1 MTSNSKRLIPNSI
14 LIQLGFI
21 VIIAFVFYL
30 LASNL
35 LFFLPGFLGAL
46 CLFVLL
52 LTPYRWMTEHK
63 RWNKNASI
71 IALMLGSSLLVLA
84 PLYLL
89 IQTLTK
95 KVLVVLQ
102 DKDKIQEGIESTV
115 RSLRENYNIDI
126 FNENTISKAT
136 EIGTEAF
143 QTIVNTSVNSVVEIG
158 VAYLMLYFLL
168 KEYKQ
173 IQGWIKQYLPMQE
186 SNINEMKVDM
196 RRLVVSNSVGVPLTA
211 FIQGV
216 VAFVG
221 YLIFGVE
228 DAFVFFILTAFAS
241 LLPVVGS
248 AIIYI
253 PLVLMLLANGQQ
265 GKAIGLG
272 LYCLLVVGT
281 SDNLIRFLLQKKM
294 ADVHPLIT
302 IFGVIVG
309 VNIFG
314 FIGIIFGPILF
325 SLFMWLVKIYYREF
339 VSPTKIKIVQEEV
352 QRQE

>member
-1 MTSNSKRLIPNSI
+1 MTSQPKPLIPNSI
-14 LIQLGFI
+14 LVQLAFLVLI
-21 VIIAFVFYL
+21 LFVFYL

-35 LFFLPGFLGAL
+35 VFFLPGFLGAL

-52 LTPYRWMTEHK
+52 LTPYRWMTQK
-63 RWNKNASI
+63 KGWNKNLSI
-71 IALMLGSSLLVLA
+71 ISLMLGSSLLVLA

-89 IQTLTK
+89 IQTLTE

-102 DKDKIQEGIESTV
+102 DKDKIQAGIESTV

-136 EIGTEAF
+136 ELGTQAF
-143 QTIVNTSVNSVVEIG
+143 QAIVNTSVNSVVEIG

-168 KEYKQ
+168 KEYQQ
-173 IQGWIKQYLPMQE
+173 IQAWLTRYLPMQA
-186 SNINEMKVDM
+186 SNMDELKVDM
-196 RRLVVSNSVGVPLTA
+196 KRLVVSNSVGVPLTA
-211 FIQGV
+211 FIQGI
-216 VAFVG
+216 VAFIG

-228 DAFVFFILTAFAS
+228 DASVFFILTAFAS
-241 LLPVVGS
+241 LLPVVG
-248 AIIYI
+248 AAVIYV
-253 PLVLMLLANGQQ
+253 PLIVMMLANGQQ
-265 GKAIGLG
+265 GSAIGL
-272 LYCLLVVGT
+272 LIYCLVVVGT

-309 VNIFG
+309 VNVFG

-339 VSPTKIKIVQEEV
+339 VEANKSKIIEK
-352 QRQE
+352 

>member
-1 MTSNSKRLIPNSI
+1 MAADSKRSIPNSI
-14 LIQLGFI
+14 LIQIGFLI
-21 VIIAFVFYL
+21 VIGFVFYL

-35 LFFLPGFLGAL
+35 IFFLPGFLGAL

-52 LTPYRWMTEHK
+52 LSPYRWMTQK
-63 RWNKNASI
+63 KGWNKNVAI
-71 IALMLGSSLLVLA
+71 IFLMLGSSLLVLA

-89 IQTLTK
+89 IQTLTQ

-102 DKDKIQEGIESTV
+102 DKDKIQAGIESTV
-115 RSLRENYNIDI
+115 RSLRDNYNIDI

-136 EIGTEAF
+136 EWGTEAF
-143 QTIVNTSVNSVVEIG
+143 QAIVNTSVNSVVEIG

-168 KEYKQ
+168 KEYQQ
-173 IQGWIKQYLPMQE
+173 IQGWLTRYLPMQT
-186 SNINEMKVDM
+186 SNMDELKVDM
-196 RRLVVSNSVGVPLTA
+196 KRLVVSNSIGVPLTA
-211 FIQGV
+211 LIQGI

-248 AIIYI
+248 AIIYV
-253 PLVLMLLANGQQ
+253 PLVIMLLANGQQ
-265 GKAIGLG
+265 GNAIGLG
-272 LYCLLVVGT
+272 LYCLLIVGT

-302 IFGVIVG
+302 IFGVVVG

-325 SLFMWLVKIYYREF
+325 SLFMWLIKIYYREF
-339 VSPTKIKIVQEEV
+339 VASNESKIIEK
-352 QRQE
+352 

>member
-1 MTSNSKRLIPNSI
+1 MAFHSKPLIPNSI
-14 LIQLGFI
+14 LIQLGFLI
-21 VIIAFVFYL
+21 LILLVFYL

-35 LFFLPGFLGAL
+35 VFFLPGFLGAL

-52 LTPYRWMTEHK
+52 LPPYRWMTQK
-63 RWNKNASI
+63 KGWNKTIAI
-71 IALMLGSSLLVLA
+71 ILLMLGSSLLILV

-115 RSLRENYNIDI
+115 RSLRDNYNIDI
-126 FNENTISKAT
+126 FNENTLSKAT
-136 EIGTEAF
+136 ELGTQAF
-143 QTIVNTSVNSVVEIG
+143 QAIVNTSVNSIVEIG

-168 KEYKQ
+168 KEYKL
-173 IQGWIKQYLPMQE
+173 IQSWIMRYLPMEE
-186 SNINEMKVDM
+186 SNMDEMKVDM
-196 RRLVVSNSVGVPLTA
+196 KRLVVSNSIGVPLTA
-211 FIQGV
+211 FIQGI
-216 VAFVG
+216 VAFIG
-221 YLIFGVE
+221 YLIFGVQ

-241 LLPVVGS
+241 LLPVVGA

-253 PLVLMLLANGQQ
+253 PLIIMMLANGDQ
-265 GKAIGLG
+265 GNAIGLG
-272 LYCLLVVGT
+272 IYCLVVVGT

-302 IFGVIVG
+302 IFGVVVG

-325 SLFMWLVKIYYREF
+325 SLFMWLIKIYYREF
-339 VSPTKIKIVQEEV
+339 VAMNKSKIIEK
-352 QRQE
+352 

>member
-1 MTSNSKRLIPNSI
+1 MAADSKRLIPNSI
-14 LIQLGFI
+14 LIQIGFLI
-21 VIIAFVFYL
+21 LICFVFYL

-35 LFFLPGFLGAL
+35 VFFLPGFLGAL

-52 LTPYRWMTEHK
+52 LSPYRWMTQK
-63 RWNKNASI
+63 KKWNKTGSI
-71 IALMLGSSLLVLA
+71 VLLMLGSSLLVLA

-102 DKDKIQEGIESTV
+102 DKDKIQDGIESTV
-115 RSLRENYNIDI
+115 RSLRDNYNIDI

-136 EIGTEAF
+136 ELGTEAF
-143 QTIVNTSVNSVVEIG
+143 QAIVNTSVNSVVEIA

-168 KEYKQ
+168 KEYQQ
-173 IQGWIKQYLPMQE
+173 IQRWVMEYLPMKE
-186 SNINEMKVDM
+186 SNIQEMKVDM
-196 RRLVVSNSVGVPLTA
+196 KRLVVSNSVGVPLTA
-211 FIQGV
+211 FIQGI
-216 VAFVG
+216 VAFIG

-241 LLPVVGS
+241 LLPVVGA

-265 GKAIGLG
+265 GSAIGLG

-302 IFGVIVG
+302 IFGVVIG

-325 SLFMWLVKIYYREF
+325 SLFMWLIKIYYREF
-339 VSPTKIKIVQEEV
+339 VGPTIKIIEK
-352 QRQE
+352 

>member
-1 MTSNSKRLIPNSI
+1 MTSQPKPLIPNSI
-14 LIQLGFI
+14 LVQLAFLVLI
-21 VIIAFVFYL
+21 LFVFYL

-35 LFFLPGFLGAL
+35 VFFLPGFLGAL

-52 LTPYRWMTEHK
+52 LTPYRWMTQK
-63 RWNKNASI
+63 KGWNKNLSI
-71 IALMLGSSLLVLA
+71 ISLMLGSSLLVLA

-89 IQTLTK
+89 IQTLTE

-102 DKDKIQEGIESTV
+102 DKDKIQAGIESTV

-136 EIGTEAF
+136 ELGTQAF
-143 QTIVNTSVNSVVEIG
+143 QAIVNTSVNSVVEIG

-168 KEYKQ
+168 KEYQQ
-173 IQGWIKQYLPMQE
+173 IQAWLTRYLPMQA
-186 SNINEMKVDM
+186 SNMDELKVDM
-196 RRLVVSNSVGVPLTA
+196 KRLVVSNSVGVPLTA
-211 FIQGV
+211 FIQGI
-216 VAFVG
+216 VAFIG

-241 LLPVVGS
+241 LLPVVG
-248 AIIYI
+248 AAVIYV
-253 PLVLMLLANGQQ
+253 PLIVMMLANGQQ
-265 GKAIGLG
+265 GSAIGL
-272 LYCLLVVGT
+272 LIYCLVVVGT

-309 VNIFG
+309 VNVFG

-339 VSPTKIKIVQEEV
+339 VEANKSKIIEK
-352 QRQE
+352 

>member
-1 MTSNSKRLIPNSI
+1 MATDSKRLIPNSI
-14 LIQLGFI
+14 LVQIGFLMLI
-21 VIIAFVFYL
+21 GFVFYL

-35 LFFLPGFLGAL
+35 IFFLPGFLGAL

-52 LTPYRWMTEHK
+52 LSPYRWMTQK
-63 RWNKNASI
+63 KGWNKTGSI
-71 IALMLGSSLLVLA
+71 VLLILSSSLLVLA

-115 RSLRENYNIDI
+115 RSLRDNYNIDI

-143 QTIVNTSVNSVVEIG
+143 QAIVNTSVNSIVEIA

-168 KEYKQ
+168 KEYRQ
-173 IQGWIKQYLPMQE
+173 IQRWIMQYLPMKE
-186 SNINEMKVDM
+186 SNIEEMKVDM
-196 RRLVVSNSVGVPLTA
+196 KRLVVSNSVGVPLTA
-211 FIQGV
+211 FIQGI
-216 VAFVG
+216 VAFIG

-241 LLPVVGS
+241 LLPVVG
-248 AIIYI
+248 AAVIYI

-265 GKAIGLG
+265 GSAIGLG
-272 LYCLLVVGT
+272 IYCLVVVGT

-302 IFGVIVG
+302 IFGVVVG

-325 SLFMWLVKIYYREF
+325 SLFMWLIKIYYREF
-339 VSPTKIKIVQEEV
+339 VGSTTTKIIEK
-352 QRQE
+352 

>member
-1 MTSNSKRLIPNSI
+1 MKLNSKPLIPNSI
-14 LIQLGFI
+14 LVQLGFLVLI
-21 VIIAFVFYL
+21 LFVFYL

-35 LFFLPGFLGAL
+35 VFFLPGFLGAL

-52 LTPYRWMTEHK
+52 LSPYRWMTQK
-63 RWNKNASI
+63 KGWNKNLSI
-71 IALMLGSSLLVLA
+71 ITLMLGSSLLVLA

-89 IQTLTK
+89 IQTLTE

-102 DKDKIQEGIESTV
+102 DKDKIQDGIESTV

-136 EIGTEAF
+136 EIGTQAF
-143 QTIVNTSVNSVVEIG
+143 QAIVNTSVNSVVEIA

-168 KEYKQ
+168 KEYQ
-173 IQGWIKQYLPMQE
+173 LIQGWLTRYLPMQA
-186 SNINEMKVDM
+186 SNMDELKVDM
-196 RRLVVSNSVGVPLTA
+196 KRLVVSNSIGVPLTA
-211 FIQGV
+211 FIQGI
-216 VAFVG
+216 VAFIG
-221 YLIFGVE
+221 YLIFGVQ

-241 LLPVVGS
+241 LLPVVG
-248 AIIYI
+248 AAVIYV
-253 PLVLMLLANGQQ
+253 PLVVMMLANGQQ
-265 GKAIGLG
+265 GSAIGL
-272 LYCLLVVGT
+272 LIYCLVVVGT
-281 SDNLIRFLLQKKM
+281 SDNLIRFMLQKKM

-339 VSPTKIKIVQEEV
+339 VETNKAEIIEK
-352 QRQE
+352 

>member
-1 MTSNSKRLIPNSI
+1 MTSQPKPLIPTSI
-14 LIQLGFI
+14 LIQLGFLVLI
-21 VIIAFVFYL
+21 LSVFYL

-35 LFFLPGFLGAL
+35 VFFLPGFLGAL

-52 LTPYRWMTEHK
+52 LTPYRWMTQK
-63 RWNKNASI
+63 KGWNKNAAIVS
-71 IALMLGSSLLVLA
+71 LMLGSSLLVLA

-89 IQTLTK
+89 IQTLTQ

-102 DKDKIQEGIESTV
+102 DKDKIQAGIESTV

-136 EIGTEAF
+136 ELGTQAF
-143 QTIVNTSVNSVVEIG
+143 QAIVNTSVNSIVEIG

-168 KEYKQ
+168 KEYQQ
-173 IQGWIKQYLPMQE
+173 IQAWLTRYLPMQV
-186 SNINEMKVDM
+186 SNMDELKVDM
-196 RRLVVSNSVGVPLTA
+196 KRLVVSNSVGVPLTA
-211 FIQGV
+211 FIQGI
-216 VAFVG
+216 VAFIG
-221 YLIFGVE
+221 YLIFGVD

-241 LLPVVGS
+241 LLPVVG
-248 AIIYI
+248 AAVIYI
-253 PLVLMLLANGQQ
+253 PLVVMMLANGQQ
-265 GKAIGLG
+265 GNAIGL
-272 LYCLLVVGT
+272 LIYCLVVVGT

-309 VNIFG
+309 VNVFG

-339 VSPTKIKIVQEEV
+339 VEANKSKIIEK
-352 QRQE
+352 

>member
-1 MTSNSKRLIPNSI
+1 MTSNSKPLIPNSI
-14 LIQLGFI
+14 LVQLGFLVLI
-21 VIIAFVFYL
+21 LFVFYL

-35 LFFLPGFLGAL
+35 VFFLPGFLGAL

-52 LTPYRWMTEHK
+52 LAPYRWMTQK
-63 RWNKNASI
+63 KGWNKNLAI
-71 IALMLGSSLLVLA
+71 ISLMLGSSLLVLA

-89 IQTLTK
+89 IQTLTE

-102 DKDKIQEGIESTV
+102 DKDKIQDGIESTV
-115 RSLRENYNIDI
+115 RSLRETYNIDI

-136 EIGTEAF
+136 ELGTQAF
-143 QTIVNTSVNSVVEIG
+143 QAIVNTSVNSVVEIG

-168 KEYKQ
+168 KEYQ
-173 IQGWIKQYLPMQE
+173 PIQAWLTRYLPMQA
-186 SNINEMKVDM
+186 SNMDELKLDMK
-196 RRLVVSNSVGVPLTA
+196 RLVVSNSVGVPLTA
-211 FIQGV
+211 FIQGI
-216 VAFVG
+216 VAFIG
-221 YLIFGVE
+221 YLIFGVQ

-241 LLPVVGS
+241 LLPVVG
-248 AIIYI
+248 AAVIYV
-253 PLVLMLLANGQQ
+253 PLVVMMLANGQQ
-265 GKAIGLG
+265 GSAIGL
-272 LYCLLVVGT
+272 LIYCLVVVGT
-281 SDNLIRFLLQKKM
+281 SDNLIRFMLQKKM

-339 VSPTKIKIVQEEV
+339 VASNKAKIIEK
-352 QRQE
+352 

>member
-1 MTSNSKRLIPNSI
+1 MAADPKRLIPNSI
-14 LIQLGFI
+14 LIQIGFLLLI
-21 VIIAFVFYL
+21 CFVFYL

-35 LFFLPGFLGAL
+35 VFFLPGFLGAL

-52 LTPYRWMTEHK
+52 LSPYRWMTQK
-63 RWNKNASI
+63 KGWNQSLSI
-71 IALMLGSSLLVLA
+71 VVLMLGSSLLVLA

-89 IQTLTK
+89 VQTLTK

-143 QTIVNTSVNSVVEIG
+143 QTIVNTSVNSVVEIA

-168 KEYKQ
+168 KEYKL
-173 IQGWIKQYLPMQE
+173 IQHWVTEYLPMKA
-186 SNINEMKVDM
+186 SNIDEMKVDM
-196 RRLVVSNSVGVPLTA
+196 KRLVVSNSVGVPLTA
-211 FIQGV
+211 IIQGI

-241 LLPVVGS
+241 LLPVVGA

-253 PLVLMLLANGQQ
+253 PLVLMMLANGQQ
-265 GKAIGLG
+265 GSAIGLG
-272 LYCLLVVGT
+272 IYCLVVVGT

-302 IFGVIVG
+302 IFGVVVG

-325 SLFMWLVKIYYREF
+325 SLFMWLIKIYYREF
-339 VSPTKIKIVQEEV
+339 VGIDSVKIIEK
-352 QRQE
+352 